1 MFIHRPALVI
11 FAVAL
16 SLGTLRTTAAQPAA
30 GTQVEQSLKVSSGE
44 TVKYLLHLPKEFDPQ
59 ADKQWPVMLFLHGRG
74 ESRGPLSLVAKWGP
88 PRFAARGDDLPYILI
103 SPQCPTENRW
113 ADEGQQQ
120 GLVELLD
127 HVTKK
132 YQADRT
138 RIYLTG
144 LSMGGQGTWT
154 LATNH
159 GDRFAAVAVVC
170 GRSDPSKVGK
180 LKDLPIWVF
189 HGTDDKVIPEKYTT
203 DMIAA
208 IRAAGGKNVRYT
220 SLEYL
225 GHNSWSAAYAIPELY
240 SWLLKH
246 RRVE

>member
-1 MFIHRPALVI
+1 MRILVFSIVVAGLNWLSQPAV
-11 FAVAL
+11 
-16 SLGTLRTTAAQPAA
+16 AAQPIA
-30 GTQVEQSLKVSSGE
+30 GKQVEQSLEVTTGK
-44 TVKYLLHLPKEFDPQ
+44 TVDYLVYLPKGFDPES
-59 ADKQWPVMLFLHGRG
+59 DKQWPLMMFLHGRG

-88 PRFAARGDDLPYILI
+88 PRFAERGDDLPYILI
-103 SPQCPTENRW
+103 SPQCPAENRW

-120 GLVELLD
+120 GLLELLD

-132 YQADRT
+132 YQADRR

-144 LSMGGQGTWT
+144 LSMGGQGTWA

-159 GDRFAAVAVVC
+159 GERFAAIAVVC

-189 HGTDDKVIPEKYTT
+189 HGTDDRVVPEKYSTE
-203 DMIAA
+203 MIAA
-208 IRAAGGKNVRYT
+208 IRKAGGKQVRYT
-220 SLEYL
+220 SLEHL

-240 SWLLKH
+240 SWFNKH
-246 RRVE
+246 QRTK